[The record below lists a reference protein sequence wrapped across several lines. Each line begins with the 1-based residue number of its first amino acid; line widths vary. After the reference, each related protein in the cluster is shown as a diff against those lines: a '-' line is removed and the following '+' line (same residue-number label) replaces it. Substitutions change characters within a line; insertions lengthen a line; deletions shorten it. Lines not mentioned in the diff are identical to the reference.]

1 VRKSATFWM
10 GGALALAASLLLARV
25 HPFGNAGLF
34 GTSGAEDSVME
45 NSSVPPEVR
54 SLLTS
59 KCADCH
65 SNQVR
70 TPIYGHFA
78 PVSWLME
85 RDIVRGRAA
94 MNLAPW
100 DNYSP
105 DQQQTLAAKIV
116 QETREHE
123 MPLPQY
129 RMIHWNSRIT
139 DADERVL
146 AAWAHA
152 TSPNDA
158 DAAAQSTEQGDP
170 ARGKA
175 VFEKRCTGCH
185 SRTQNRQGPHLEGV
199 YGRPSGT
206 AEGFAYSSALVKAH
220 VVWNE
225 DSLEKWLA
233 DPDAFLPGNNMD
245 FLLARPQER
254 RDVISYLRQV
264 SSK

>member
-1 VRKSATFWM
+1 
-10 GGALALAASLLLARV
+10 LIASLLLARV
-25 HPFGNAGLF
+25 HPYGNAGLF
-34 GTSGAEDSVME
+34 QASGAEDSVME
-45 NSSVPPEVR
+45 NSSVPLEVR
-54 SLLTS
+54 SLLAT

-65 SNQVR
+65 SNRVH
-70 TPIYGHFA
+70 TPIYGRLA

-94 MNLAPW
+94 MNLAQW
-100 DNYSP
+100 QTYTL

-116 QETREHE
+116 HETREHE
-123 MPLPQY
+123 MPLLLY

-139 DADERVL
+139 DADESML

-152 TSPNDA
+152 SSPTDA
-158 DAAAQSTEQGDP
+158 DAAARSTDQGDP
-170 ARGKA
+170 LRGKA

-185 SRTQNRQGPHLEGV
+185 SLTQNRQGPHLQGV

-206 AEGFAYSSALVKAH
+206 AEGFAYSTALVKAH

-225 DSLEKWLA
+225 DSLEKWLT

-264 SSK
+264 SGK